1 MTLISRPPPPYRPLM
16 DAILRMLGKAKYL
29 TALDLKSGYKQV
41 KLEDSSKEN
50 KISHC
55 FRNLNRVARICSP
68 MNST

>member
-1 MTLISRPPPPYRPLM
+1 MTLISRPPPYRPLM

-68 MNST
+68 MKST